1 MVTYVVTYSI
11 GVHTDN
17 RNALAKLL
25 SDQIQFLYGPLYSL
39 QHASTQA
46 WLSFSSR
53 HRPGR
58 SFFGSEPDLSQDELA
73 SWRIWMTEVFM
84 PLNLQMEA
92 AIVANAHLIE
102 GATMPKEFLDLL
114 AHVEVYRVVLG
125 QWKLGN
131 YSDHTSYIEYP
142 KEFGG
147 YVDRTFKKL
156 TDKQAKLLGPWY
168 RGSWFMRWVGKT
180 GDGQALPV
188 VEAKPQ

>member
-1 MVTYVVTYSI
+1 MADLTLAGLALTVAGATVSYLVTYSI

-17 RNALAKLL
+17 RNARAKLL
-25 SDQIQFLYGPLYSL
+25 SDQIQFLYGPLFSL

-73 SWRIWMTEVFM
+73 SWRLWMNEVFM
-84 PLNLQMEA
+84 PLNVQMEA

-114 AHVEVYRVVLG
+114 AHVEVYRVVQG
-125 QWKLGN
+125 KWKMGD
-131 YSDHTSYIEYP
+131 YSEHTSYINYP
-142 KEFGG
+142 EEFGA
-147 YVDRTFKKL
+147 YVERTFKKL
-156 TDKQAKLLGPWY
+156 TREQTKLLG
-168 RGSWFMRWVGKT
+168 
-180 GDGQALPV
+180 ALV
-188 VEAKPQ
+188 